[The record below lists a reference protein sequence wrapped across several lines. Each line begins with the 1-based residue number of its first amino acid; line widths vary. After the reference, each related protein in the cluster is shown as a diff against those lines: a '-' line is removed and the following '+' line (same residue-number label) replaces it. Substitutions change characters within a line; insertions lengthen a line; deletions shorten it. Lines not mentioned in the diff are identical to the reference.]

1 MQRFLECI
9 FIHLYRFHYLSFW
22 FGEFTQFVQPYF
34 EHSDL
39 KVHNYRKDDCCK
51 MDLTLSRIFINSTDL
66 LILNLQELLHLNFDF
81 FESYLSFK
89 H

>member
-9 FIHLYRFHYLSFW
+9 FMHFYRFHYLSFW

-39 KVHNYRKDDCCK
+39 KVHNYRKDDCYK
-51 MDLTLSRIFINSTDL
+51 MDLTLS
-66 LILNLQELLHLNFDF
+66 
-81 FESYLSFK
+81 
-89 H
+89 